1 MGEDAA
7 GELAHEGLTVAVA
20 LAGDDEKGVGEEVVE
35 TGEGEEKVGTRLDG
49 GAKILHEGVA

>member
-20 LAGDDEKGVGEEVVE
+20 LAGDDEKGVGEKVVE

-49 GAKILHEGVA
+49 GAKILNEGVA